1 MLLYR
6 FIDLTLSNMGLIF
19 IEHWICF
26 SHCSKC
32 FTCMDSFNLNS
43 LVVIILQF
51 TREESETREV
61 SDLPKVTGLRAE
73 EPHSAP
79 AECALSVTEWMDCL
93 TASGHYFLMHDSNGN
108 VFRFCFCFKLIHL
121 VSLCSFR
128 FTDKWSRKYRE
139 FPPAPFV
146 PLPQFP

>member
-19 IEHWICF
+19 TEHLICF

-43 LVVIILQF
+43 LVVIIPQF

-61 SDLPKVTGLRAE
+61 SDLPKVTRPACGRAAF
-73 EPHSAP
+73 SSSRV
-79 AECALSVTEWMDCL
+79 CALRHRV
-93 TASGHYFLMHDSNGN
+93 NG
-108 VFRFCFCFKLIHL
+108 
-121 VSLCSFR
+121 
-128 FTDKWSRKYRE
+128 
-139 FPPAPFV
+139 
-146 PLPQFP
+146 LPHC

>member
-19 IEHWICF
+19 TEHLICF

-32 FTCMDSFNLNS
+32 FICMDSFNLNS
-43 LVVIILQF
+43 LVVIIPH
-51 TREESETREV
+51 
-61 SDLPKVTGLRAE
+61 LPGRRVRLEKFPTCPKWHGLRAE

-108 VFRFCFCFKLIHL
+108 VFRFCFCFKLIGL

-128 FTDKWSRKYRE
+128 FTDKWCRKYRE
-139 FPPAPFV
+139 FPPAPFF